1 MGASS
6 SSGGL
11 FGAAP
16 AFGGGLGS
24 RLFSSEESD
33 PPLDEE
39 DEDAPPPPDSD
50 TEDEADDQVDAES
63 DIDSLS
69 SSEGSVLAAP
79 ANVPSSSSPWL
90 AAPFYK
96 PAYYLSTSSE
106 YVPPA
111 PRVKVPAA
119 TLDDDREASVG
130 KSKKAEAKAE
140 KEAKW
145 EEGYEDS
152 MEVDKVF
159 EKFARIAGYEGE
171 QCIR

>member
-1 MGASS
+1 MGSS
-6 SSGGL
+6 SSVPGL

-16 AFGGGLGS
+16 AFGKSDFGS
-24 RLFSSEESD
+24 KLFSNESE
-33 PPLDEE
+33 PPLDDE

-50 TEDEADDQVDAES
+50 SEDENDDPEETN
-63 DIDSLS
+63 
-69 SSEGSVLAAP
+69 SEDDFGSEVSVLAAP

-90 AAPFYK
+90 AAPAYE
-96 PAYYLSTSSE
+96 PAHYLSTSSE

-111 PRVKVPAA
+111 PKVKTPAVI
-119 TLDDDREASVG
+119 LDDDREARVG

-140 KEAKW
+140 KDAKW

-159 EKFARIAGYEGE
+159 EKFARTAGYEGE